1 MNLDKYHN
9 LALYLL
15 RIAEMQKDE
24 GRDYSLVDYR
34 LLTTTA
40 AAIEELLMK
49 VKDSRQKQEP

>member
-15 RIAEMQKDE
+15 RIAETQKDE

-49 VKDSRQKQEP
+49 INDCRENKEL